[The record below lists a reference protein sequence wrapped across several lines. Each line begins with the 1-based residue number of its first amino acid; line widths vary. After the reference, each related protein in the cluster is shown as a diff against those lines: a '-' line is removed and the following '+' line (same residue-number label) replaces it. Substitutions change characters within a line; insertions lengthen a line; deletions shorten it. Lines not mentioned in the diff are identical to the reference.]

1 MKSTTGKINQILQKM
16 NKRREKTHQKPPAT
30 EIIKRTVMKEQR
42 SGNIERKELQQ

>member
-16 NKRREKTHQKPPAT
+16 NKRREKTHQNPT
-30 EIIKRTVMKEQR
+30 EIIKRTIMKEQR